1 MQTREIY
8 VKELIRR
15 RYRRHAH
22 DAGDWGGRGRAV
34 RAGYDPDLLDGLDEA
49 IVERW
54 AGCGNVLAGAPLAE
68 ASVVV
73 DLGAGSG
80 LDALLAS
87 ALGTPAP
94 LVVTVDLTPEL
105 LAVAGAASDNNIVP
119 IAGDFEQLPLADA
132 CCDLVIA
139 NAALNLALDQRTA
152 FAEACRILRPG
163 GRLHMC
169 ELVRDGDLPP
179 ELLCDP
185 LAWSASLGGVPT
197 EAELIEAMRLAGFED
212 IAVTDHRLFA
222 PVIAVR
228 VDAARPGDCRLQ
240 GETLQPSLMASR
252 HATRTLSP

>member
-1 MQTREIY
+1 MQTREMY
-8 VKELIRR
+8 VKDLIRR
-15 RYRRHAH
+15 RYRRHAR
-22 DAGDWGGRGRAV
+22 DAGGWGGRGRAV
-34 RAGYDPDLLDGLDEA
+34 RAGYDPDLLDGLDEG

-54 AGCGNVLAGAPLAE
+54 AGCGNVLAGAPLAG

-87 ALGTPAP
+87 ALATSGP
-94 LVVTVDLTPEL
+94 LVVSVDLTAEM
-105 LAVAGAASDNNIVP
+105 LALPGAASGNVVRV
-119 IAGDFEQLPLADA
+119 AGDFERLPLADA

-185 LAWSASLGGVPT
+185 LAWSTSLGGVPT
-197 EAELIEAMRLAGFED
+197 ESQLIEAMHLGGFAD
-212 IAVTDHRLFA
+212 IAVTDHRPFA

-228 VDAARPGDCRLQ
+228 VDAAKPGGCSLQ
-240 GETLQPSLMASR
+240 GDTLPPSLMASR
-252 HATRTLSP
+252 HEPRTLSP

>member
-15 RYRRHAH
+15 RYRRHAG
-22 DAGDWGGRGRAV
+22 DAGGWGGRARAV
-34 RAGYDPDLLDGLDEA
+34 RAGYDPDQLDGLDEA

-87 ALGTPAP
+87 ASSAPAP
-94 LVVTVDLTPEL
+94 LVVTVDLTPEM
-105 LAVAGAASDNNIVP
+105 LALPGAASDNIVRV
-119 IAGDFEQLPLADA
+119 AGDFERLPLADA

-152 FAEACRILRPG
+152 FAEACRILQPG

-169 ELVRDGDLPP
+169 ELVRDGDLAP

-185 LAWSASLGGVPT
+185 LAWSTSLGGVPT
-197 EAELIEAMRLAGFED
+197 EAQLIEAIRAGGFDD
-212 IAVTDHRLFA
+212 IAVTDHRPFA

-228 VDAARPGDCRLQ
+228 VDAAKPGDCGLRRD
-240 GETLQPSLMASR
+240 TLPPSLMASR
-252 HATRTLSP
+252 QERRNLSP

>member
-1 MQTREIY
+1 MQTRENY

-15 RYRRHAH
+15 RYRRHAG

-34 RAGYDPDLLDGLDEA
+34 RAGYDPDLLDGFDEA

-54 AGCGNVLAGAPLAE
+54 AGCGNVLAGAPLAG

-80 LDALLAS
+80 LDALLAN
-87 ALGTPAP
+87 ALGAPAP
-94 LVVTVDLTPEL
+94 LVVTVDLTPEM
-105 LAVAGAASDNNIVP
+105 LALVGAASDNIVR
-119 IAGDFEQLPLADA
+119 IAGDFERLPLADA

-169 ELVRDGDLPP
+169 ELVRDGDLSPD
-179 ELLCDP
+179 LLCDP
-185 LAWSASLGGVPT
+185 LAWSTSLGGVPT
-197 EAELIEAMRLAGFED
+197 EAQLIEAIHMSGFED
-212 IAVTDHRLFA
+212 IAVMDHRPFA

-228 VDAARPGDCRLQ
+228 VDAAKPADCNLQ
-240 GETLQPSLMASR
+240 RDTLPPSLMASCHEPR
-252 HATRTLSP
+252 NLSP